1 MSTNQNIKDLKN
13 IEDKIQESY
22 GKILAS
28 LKGGRKDILSVLDN
42 H

>member
-1 MSTNQNIKDLKN
+1 MSINQNIKDFKN

-28 LKGGRKDILSVLDN
+28 SGG
-42 H
+42 